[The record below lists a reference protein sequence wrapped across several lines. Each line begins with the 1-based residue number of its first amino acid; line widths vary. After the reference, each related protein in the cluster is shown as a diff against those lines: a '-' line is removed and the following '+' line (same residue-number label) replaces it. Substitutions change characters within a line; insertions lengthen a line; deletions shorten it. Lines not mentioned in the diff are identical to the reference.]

1 MNDEYQ
7 LLDSG
12 DGRKLERFGR
22 YVLARPCS
30 QALWRPTLG
39 AADWS
44 AADASF
50 DREDGNHWHG
60 RTNLPKEWQIETAGI
75 KFKLGGTDFGHLGF
89 SRSSGRNGNGFARR
103 CRREVPREGL

>member
-30 QALWRPTLG
+30 QALWRPMLG

-44 AADASF
+44 AADA
-50 DREDGNHWHG
+50 
-60 RTNLPKEWQIETAGI
+60 
-75 KFKLGGTDFGHLGF
+75 
-89 SRSSGRNGNGFARR
+89 
-103 CRREVPREGL
+103 